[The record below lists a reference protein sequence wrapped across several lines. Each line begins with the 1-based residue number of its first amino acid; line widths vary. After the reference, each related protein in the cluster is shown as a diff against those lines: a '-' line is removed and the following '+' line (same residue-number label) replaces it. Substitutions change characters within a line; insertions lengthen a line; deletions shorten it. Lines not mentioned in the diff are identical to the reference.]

1 MKNKILRE
9 REREREREKNKRKK
23 LLCIKNYVQ
32 NEREN
37 CKFIVRGGEYEKLK
51 LKEDKWIEEK

>member
-9 REREREREKNKRKK
+9 REKKKRNN
-23 LLCIKNYVQ
+23 LLCMKNYVQ

-37 CKFIVRGGEYEKLK
+37 CKFIVRGGEYGQLK
-51 LKEDKWIEEK
+51 LKEDKWIQEK

>member
-1 MKNKILRE
+1 MKNKILRV
-9 REREREREKNKRKK
+9 REREREKKRNN
-23 LLCIKNYVQ
+23 LLCMKNYVQ